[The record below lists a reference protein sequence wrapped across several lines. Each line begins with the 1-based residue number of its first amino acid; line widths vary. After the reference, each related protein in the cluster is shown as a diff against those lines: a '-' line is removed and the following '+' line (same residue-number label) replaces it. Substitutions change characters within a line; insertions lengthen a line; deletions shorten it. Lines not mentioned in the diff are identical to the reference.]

1 MSFFGQETLIKTL
14 FIMLEF
20 KFYEVQM
27 NRPAI
32 LLILTLVVLVAG
44 GLFGSLS
51 SANFFPDPGP
61 DLPRIYIR
69 NDGSVK
75 PETVP
80 IERTGNLYKLKSNVV
95 HYTIEIQRDNIVL
108 DGAEYSIL
116 GNASRIKGYDDGN
129 NGVILNGRN
138 NVNITR
144 LNFEQGDTGIRIS
157 GSSNI
162 SVIDNTF
169 SNGLLTGII
178 LQDSTQVLIE
188 NNEFTDLQTD
198 IDVPSVRLNG
208 SKNTF
213 RNNTLTG
220 NAYGVEIS
228 GSSNVVTDNKIEIAS
243 QSVRLGASDSNII
256 AGNKITGDLSLVGCS
271 NNIIL
276 GNNLTGV
283 RMLLGSNNTF
293 FGNHIVNHL
302 SLGAIEFTEWAV
314 NNTFYG
320 NNFAA
325 GSKVRF
331 NDAGPIFWDN
341 GTIGNYWEDY
351 NETDNNGDGIGDSP
365 YVIAGIKWDND
376 IGGDVSFAADQDN
389 YPLMTPFEI
398 PLTPTPSPEPQQDPE
413 PFSTTIVVASVITV
427 VVVSIGLLVYF
438 KKRKVRSGN
447 KT

>member
-1 MSFFGQETLIKTL
+1 
-14 FIMLEF
+14 MLALGFNGVEM
-20 KFYEVQM
+20 K
-27 NRPAI
+27 RTAI
-32 LLILTLVVLVAG
+32 ALILTLLLLLVAG
-44 GLFGSLS
+44 TLLVNLS

-69 NDGSVK
+69 NDGNVE
-75 PETVP
+75 PTTAP
-80 IERTGNLYKLKSNVV
+80 IERTGNLYQLTGNVV
-95 HYTIEIQRDNIVL
+95 LYTIEIQRDNIIL
-108 DGAEYSIL
+108 DGAGYTIQ

-129 NGVILNGRN
+129 NGIIVTGRN
-138 NVNITR
+138 NLVITR
-144 LNFEQGDTGIRIS
+144 FNFEEGDTGIRIS

-162 SVIDNTF
+162 SVIDNSF
-169 SNGLLTGII
+169 SMGICTGIEVK
-178 LQDSTQVLIE
+178 DSTQILIE
-188 NNEFTDLQTD
+188 TNVFTDLQTD
-198 IDVPSVRLNG
+198 ISVPSVRLNG

-220 NAYGVEIS
+220 NAYGVEIT
-228 GSSNVVTDNKIEIAS
+228 GSSNVITDNKIEIAS
-243 QSVRLGASDSNII
+243 QSVRLGAADSNII
-256 AGNKITGDLSLVGCS
+256 ARNKITGDLSLVGCS

-293 FGNHIVNHL
+293 FGNHMVNNL

-320 NNFAA
+320 NNFSA

-351 NETDNNGDGIGDSP
+351 NETDNNGDGIGDSL
-365 YVIAGIKWDND
+365 YIITGVKWDND

-398 PLTPTPSPEPQQDPE
+398 PLTPTPSPEPQQEPE
-413 PFSTTIVVASVITV
+413 LFPTAVVAAASGVFATAIG
-427 VVVSIGLLVYF
+427 IGLIVYF
-438 KKRKVRSGN
+438 KKRKH
-447 KT
+447 

>member
-1 MSFFGQETLIKTL
+1 MK
-14 FIMLEF
+14 
-20 KFYEVQM
+20 
-27 NRPAI
+27 RAAI
-32 LLILTLVVLVAG
+32 SLILTLLMLLVAG
-44 GLFGSLS
+44 ALFANLS

-69 NDGSVK
+69 NDGNVE
-75 PETVP
+75 PTTAP
-80 IERTGNLYKLKSNVV
+80 IERTGNLYQLTGNVV
-95 HYTIEIQRDNIVL
+95 LYTIEIQRDNIIL
-108 DGAEYSIL
+108 DGAGYTIQ

-129 NGVILNGRN
+129 NGIIVTGRN
-138 NVNITR
+138 NLVITR
-144 LNFEQGDTGIRIS
+144 FNFEEGDTGIRIS

-162 SVIDNTF
+162 SVIDNSF
-169 SNGLLTGII
+169 SMGICTGIEVK
-178 LQDSTQVLIE
+178 DSTQILIE
-188 NNEFTDLQTD
+188 TNVFTDLQTD
-198 IDVPSVRLNG
+198 ISVPSVRLNG

-220 NAYGVEIS
+220 NAYGVEIT
-228 GSSNVVTDNKIEIAS
+228 GSSNVITDNKIEIAS
-243 QSVRLGASDSNII
+243 QSVRLGAADSNII
-256 AGNKITGDLSLVGCS
+256 ARNKITGDLSLVGCS

-293 FGNHIVNHL
+293 FGNHMVNNL

-320 NNFAA
+320 NNFSA

-351 NETDNNGDGIGDSP
+351 NETDNNGDGIGDSL
-365 YVIAGIKWDND
+365 YIITGVKWDND

-398 PLTPTPSPEPQQDPE
+398 PLTPTPSPEPQQEPE
-413 PFSTTIVVASVITV
+413 LFPTAVVAAASGVFATAIG
-427 VVVSIGLLVYF
+427 IGLIVYF
-438 KKRKVRSGN
+438 KKRKH
-447 KT
+447 

>member
-1 MSFFGQETLIKTL
+1 MKRTVIALS
-14 FIMLEF
+14 
-20 KFYEVQM
+20 
-27 NRPAI
+27 
-32 LLILTLVVLVAG
+32 LILTLMLLVAG
-44 GLFGSLS
+44 ALFANLS

-69 NDGSVK
+69 NDGSVE
-75 PETVP
+75 PAAAP
-80 IERTGNLYKLKSNVV
+80 IERTGNIYKLTSNVV

-108 DGAEYSIL
+108 DGVGYSIL

-129 NGVILNGRN
+129 NGVIINGRN

-144 LNFEQGDTGIRIS
+144 VNFKQGDTGIRIS

-162 SVIDNTF
+162 SVIDNSF
-169 SNGLLTGII
+169 SNGICTGIEVK
-178 LQDSTQVLIE
+178 DSTQILIE
-188 NNEFTDLQTD
+188 TNVFTDLQTD
-198 IDVPSVRLNG
+198 ISVPSVKLNG

-220 NAYGVEIS
+220 NAYGVEIT
-228 GSSNVVTDNKIEIAS
+228 GSSNVITDNKIEIAF
-243 QSVRLGASDSNII
+243 QSVRLGAADSNII
-256 AGNKITGDLSLVGCS
+256 ARNKITGDLSLVGCS

-293 FGNHIVNHL
+293 FGNHMVNNL

-331 NDAGPIFWDN
+331 NDAETTLWDN
-341 GTIGNYWEDY
+341 GTLGNYWEDY
-351 NETDNNGDGIGDSP
+351 NGTDSNGDGIGDSP
-365 YVIAGIKWDND
+365 YVITGVKWDND
-376 IGGDVSFAADQDN
+376 VGGDVSVVIGQDN
-389 YPLMTPFEI
+389 YPLMAPYEI
-398 PLTPTPSPEPQQDPE
+398 PSTPTPSPEPQQESELFP
-413 PFSTTIVVASVITV
+413 TTVVAAASGVFATAIG
-427 VVVSIGLLVYF
+427 IGLIIYF
-438 KKRKVRSGN
+438 KKRKR
-447 KT
+447 